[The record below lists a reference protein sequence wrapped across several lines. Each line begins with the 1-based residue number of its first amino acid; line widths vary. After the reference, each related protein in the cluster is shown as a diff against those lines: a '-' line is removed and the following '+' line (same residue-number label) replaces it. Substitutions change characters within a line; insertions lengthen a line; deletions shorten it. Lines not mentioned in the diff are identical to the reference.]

1 MIPDYQT
8 IMLPLLEFAGDKK
21 EHHIRETID
30 YLAEKF
36 GLTAEERK
44 MLLPSGRQPILDNR
58 VGWARTYLVKAG
70 LLYSPKRGYFKITE
84 RGLEVLKNPPTKI
97 DNEYLSR
104 FPEFIDFK
112 TKHKTRKEDE
122 IKLLKK
128 YDESTPEDLIAL
140 GYQKLH
146 HGLATELLEK
156 IISCPPSFFE
166 KLVVDLLVKMG
177 YGGSRE
183 EAGKAVGKSGDEG
196 IDGIIKEDK
205 LGLDIVYIQAKR
217 WTNPIGRPEIQKFVG
232 ALHGQRARKGI
243 FITTSTFSQSA
254 IDYVSKIDSKII
266 LIDGEKLADLM
277 IEYNV
282 GVSTISSYEIK
293 KIDLDYFMED

>member
-21 EHHIRETID
+21 EHHIREAID

-44 MLLPSGRQPILDNR
+44 MLLPSGQEPIFDNR
-58 VGWARTYLVKAG
+58 VRWAKTYLLKAG

-84 RGLEVLKNPPTKI
+84 KGLEVLKNPPTKI

-104 FPEFIDFK
+104 FPEFIEFRIK
-112 TKHKTRKEDE
+112 QKIRKEDE
-122 IKLLKK
+122 VKLLKK
-128 YDESTPEDLIAL
+128 YDESTPEDLIAI
-140 GYQKLH
+140 GYQKLRDE
-146 HGLATELLEK
+146 LAKKLLDK
-156 IISCPPSFFE
+156 IMSCSPSFFE

-205 LGLDIVYIQAKR
+205 LGLDVVYIQAKR
-217 WTNPIGRPEIQKFVG
+217 WTNPVGRPEIQKFVG
-232 ALHGQRARKGI
+232 ALHGHKVRKGI

-254 IDYVSKIDSKII
+254 IDYASKIDSKII

-282 GVSTISSYEIK
+282 GVSTINSYDIK
-293 KIDLDYFMED
+293 KMDLDYFMDD

>member
-8 IMLPLLEFAGDKK
+8 IMIPLLEFAGDKK
-21 EHHIRETID
+21 ERHIREAID

-44 MLLPSGRQPILDNR
+44 MLLPSGQQPIFDNR

-70 LLYSPKRGYFKITE
+70 LLYSSKRGYFKITE

-97 DNEYLSR
+97 DNKYLSR
-104 FPEFIDFK
+104 FPEFIEFK
-112 TKHKTRKEDE
+112 TKQKTQKEDE

-128 YDESTPEDLIAL
+128 YDKSTPEDLIAI
-140 GYQKLH
+140 GYQKLRH
-146 HGLATELLEK
+146 ELAIELLDK
-156 IISCPPSFFE
+156 IMSCPPSFFE

-217 WTNPIGRPEIQKFVG
+217 WTNPVGRPEIQKFVG

-243 FITTSTFSQSA
+243 FITASTFSQSA

-277 IEYNV
+277 IEYSV
-282 GVSTISSYEIK
+282 GVSTTASYEIK
-293 KIDLDYFMED
+293 KIDLDYFTED

>member
-21 EHHIRETID
+21 EHHIRAAID
-30 YLAEKF
+30 YLIEKF
-36 GLTAEERK
+36 SLSIEERK
-44 MLLPSGRQPILDNR
+44 MLLPSGQQPIFDSR
-58 VGWARTYLVKAG
+58 VGWARTYLVKGG
-70 LLYSPKRGYFKITE
+70 LLYSPKRGYFKITK
-84 RGLEVLKNPPTKI
+84 RGLDVLQNPPTKI

-104 FPEFIDFK
+104 FPEFIEFTTKKK
-112 TKHKTRKEDE
+112 TQKEDE
-122 IKLLKK
+122 IKQLKK
-128 YDESTPEDLIAL
+128 YDESTPEDLITL
-140 GYQKLH
+140 GYQKLRQE
-146 HGLATELLEK
+146 LTIELLDK
-156 IISCPPSFFE
+156 IMSCPPNFFE
-166 KLVVDLLVKMG
+166 KLVVDLLVEMG

-217 WTNPIGRPEIQKFVG
+217 WSNSVGRPEIQKFVG
-232 ALHGQRARKGI
+232 ALHGQRAKKGI
-243 FITTSTFSQSA
+243 FVTTSSFSQSA

-277 IEYNV
+277 IDYNV
-282 GVSTISSYEIK
+282 GISTISSYKIK
-293 KIDLDYFMED
+293 RIDLDYFMED